1 MSINITFTQET
12 DPDPEPGYEGDY
24 LDITVCIGGEGC
36 ECAVKVEYTRP
47 IHLNT
52 TVKTGGCASGQ
63 PILPL
68 SGEADDLDQGRVL
81 IVSGVNYEVLSVDS
95 ELDEVTLTT
104 NLAATLSGGE
114 AVITTDA
121 TVIIEIEADL
131 TERGYTWS

>member
-1 MSINITFTQET
+1 M
-12 DPDPEPGYEGDY
+12 
-24 LDITVCIGGEGC
+24 
-36 ECAVKVEYTRP
+36 
-47 IHLNT
+47 
-52 TVKTGGCASGQ
+52 
-63 PILPL
+63 PL